1 MEKRGRREHA
11 TREPRATKRQR
22 PKGGEVRT
30 GRRRE
35 RTEATQNDEDEMQ
48 NRLHKVPGSA
58 IIAHRDWSD
67 LEKAVS
73 EGLGHLRTCFE
84 SGTLAE
90 NRCHRT
96 WLAGWLIVSVARDEF
111 RSVFFLAATT
121 RSYVIHERRNLTTK
135 PKQSCEPRTATS
147 EVGRWKYFWDNP
159 TISSIITERNRKLF
173 FFRFSETN
181 RRGGRDDPRLRDRL
195 CRIMYNVPND
205 FLYLLEQ
212 QLTTDR

>member
-1 MEKRGRREHA
+1 MWRSVVDANTRRANHVLRRDKDRRE
-11 TREPRATKRQR
+11 EKCVQ
-22 PKGGEVRT
+22 

-96 WLAGWLIVSVARDEF
+96 WLAGWLVVSVARDEF

-159 TISSIITERNRKLF
+159 TISSIITKRNRKLF
-173 FFRFSETN
+173 FFDSA
-181 RRGGRDDPRLRDRL
+181 RRIEEEGEMIL
-195 CRIMYNVPND
+195 V
-205 FLYLLEQ
+205 
-212 QLTTDR
+212 